1 MINNQYSNT
10 HNVLVEL
17 VGSLQKVSNVIDAYF
32 DHIQQRE
39 MVNPLLAEGGIR
51 SVGNN
56 EALPPEFFKGFGI
69 RRLILDSPH
78 GRLSFSDKYFT
89 DMIGQKAA
97 SFNWHDLKSDLIL
110 DDLKMLF
117 ANCQIVEFENWSDRQ
132 NASDIWDNLRRDV
145 IVPLNKKDFDFIFYL
160 GDTSKKFAFDVD
172 EILDIISGYALHGR
186 VTLILDGQNAANL
199 WDRVEGDNS
208 LSEITSTPGLNE
220 KCRSLF
226 DTMDISHLILLDSF
240 SLAISFTKQNHFEI
254 TNCKTFGTL
263 KSERKYFDVGY
274 ILGLIL
280 KFDLLHSIIMG
291 LAVSGAFA
299 ENGTKPDS
307 KGLIQFIEKYM
318 EEIESFRPEN
328 NHLSVV

>member
-132 NASDIWDNLRRDV
+132 
-145 IVPLNKKDFDFIFYL
+145 
-160 GDTSKKFAFDVD
+160 
-172 EILDIISGYALHGR
+172 
-186 VTLILDGQNAANL
+186 
-199 WDRVEGDNS
+199 
-208 LSEITSTPGLNE
+208 
-220 KCRSLF
+220 
-226 DTMDISHLILLDSF
+226 
-240 SLAISFTKQNHFEI
+240 
-254 TNCKTFGTL
+254 
-263 KSERKYFDVGY
+263 
-274 ILGLIL
+274 
-280 KFDLLHSIIMG
+280 
-291 LAVSGAFA
+291 
-299 ENGTKPDS
+299 
-307 KGLIQFIEKYM
+307 
-318 EEIESFRPEN
+318 
-328 NHLSVV
+328 